1 VHGAVRDALAYVRT
15 TIDVEMNSAT
25 DNPLVFVEEG
35 RILSGGNFH
44 AQPVALAA
52 DVLAI
57 AVSDLGSIS
66 ERRTERLIN
75 PALSGLPAFL
85 TRHGGLESG
94 LMLAHVTAA
103 ALTSENKTLSH
114 PASVDTIPTS
124 ANREDHVSMGPT
136 AARKAARVIANVRR
150 ILAIELMAA
159 CDAVDFHAP
168 LVSSPALMAAHAAVR
183 RIVPP
188 RDRDRVLSPE
198 IEALAAEVGQG
209 TILAAVETVAGPI
222 G

>member
-1 VHGAVRDALAYVRT
+1 ASHANCGRVQDAYSMRCAPQVHGAARDAFAFAHRAF
-15 TIDVEMNSAT
+15 DVEANAAT
-25 DNPLVFVEEG
+25 DNPMVFADTGDIV
-35 RILSGGNFH
+35 SGGNFH
-44 AQPVALAA
+44 GAPVAIACVLLYIALAQ
-52 DVLAI
+52 LAT
-57 AVSDLGSIS
+57 IS
-66 ERRTERLIN
+66 ERRAERLVN

-85 TRHGGLESG
+85 TRRGGLESG

-124 ANREDHVSMGPT
+124 ANREDHVSMGPA
-136 AARKAARVIANVRR
+136 AARKAARVVANVRR

-183 RIVPP
+183 KIVP
-188 RDRDRVLSPE
+188 
-198 IEALAAEVGQG
+198 
-209 TILAAVETVAGPI
+209 
-222 G
+222 